1 MATVLTPNNV
11 TALYQ
16 RGDARMV
23 CLFGLKNVT
32 TGDTIDIATVTAPA
46 FQVIDSAVVLG
57 DSQFVAIAANFAGTV
72 VTMPPGLNKASAYL
86 LVIGC

>member
-1 MATVLTPNNV
+1 MAVLTSNNA

-16 RGDARMV
+16 RGDSRMT
-23 CLFGLKNVT
+23 CLFGLRNVT
-32 TGDTIDIATVTAPA
+32 TADTLDIATISAPA